1 MAGHVGG
8 LTTPE
13 EVRNEIKL
21 VVDYIPENK
30 LYDALIAMD
39 NFLEFNE
46 QTQKDLMEAMDL
58 NNLLGPYSSFEEM
71 MQDALTCEDD
81 E

>member
-1 MAGHVGG
+1 MTA
-8 LTTPE
+8 E
-13 EVRNEIKL
+13 EARKELKL
-21 VVDYIPENK
+21 LVDYVPENR
-30 LYDALIAMD
+30 LSEAIIAID
-39 NFLEFNE
+39 NLLEFNE
-46 QTQKDLMEAMDL
+46 KTQKDLMEAMDH